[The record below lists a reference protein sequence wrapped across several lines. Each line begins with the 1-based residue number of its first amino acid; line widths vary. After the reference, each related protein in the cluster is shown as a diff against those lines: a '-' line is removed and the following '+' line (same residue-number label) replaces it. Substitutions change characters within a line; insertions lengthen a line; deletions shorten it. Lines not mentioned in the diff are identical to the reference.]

1 MNKFNSRSMIIF
13 IILGIVVFTVLIF
26 YGDYHE
32 VLKSIHLITPQTVL
46 ILVALTFMNYIFR
59 FLKWQYFL
67 KVLNIKTSF
76 KNSFLI
82 FFSGLAMS
90 ITPGKVGEILKSY
103 LLKQTDKV
111 KMKKS
116 LMIVFTERVTDVIGL
131 ALLSL
136 LGISSFF
143 FHLNSIFLILVVIIA
158 MIITLTNEKIFF
170 KLSGIAEKF
179 PVVGKYARNME
190 EVYKSSKALMSVKSL
205 TFSILISVVSWFFE
219 CLALYVLLL
228 NLGTPLSIFN
238 STFIF
243 SFSSIFGAVLVL
255 PGGLGAA
262 EGSFL
267 ALLLLSGLPK
277 TIAVLATI
285 IIRICTLWFGF
296 VLGLISF
303 FLLNRRLG
311 KP

>member
-1 MNKFNSRSMIIF
+1 
-13 IILGIVVFTVLIF
+13 
-26 YGDYHE
+26 
-32 VLKSIHLITPQTVL
+32 
-46 ILVALTFMNYIFR
+46 MNYIFR

-67 KVLNIKTSF
+67 KVLGIKTSF

-296 VLGLISF
+296 VLGLISL

-311 KP
+311 KS